1 MHSFTIKNALSEAE
15 ENYLIN
21 RFSECLRSFKVSELY
36 IVELYDRLYFEYS
49 AWKRHYH
56 NLSHVY
62 SLLKLSEQY
71 RSELK
76 NPFIVDLAIWF
87 HDIVYDSS
95 KKDNE
100 LQSAILFEE
109 LMQPFL
115 TKEEI
120 EQVKSLIMSTY
131 GHKPLIPDD
140 IDHQYFL
147 DFDLSILAADKETYN
162 IYSDAIKD
170 EYKSLFPFLVYKGGR
185 KKVLQSFLDRKML
198 YFSQHFKEHCEPVAR
213 QNLQWEISMLG

>member
-1 MHSFTIKNALSEAE
+1 MHSFTIKNTLSEAE
-15 ENYLIN
+15 ENYLIL
-21 RFSECLRSFKVSELY
+21 RFSDCLRSFKVSELY

-49 AWKRHYH
+49 DWKRYYH
-56 NLSHVY
+56 NLSHIY
-62 SLLKLSEQY
+62 NLLKLSEQY

-87 HDIVYDSS
+87 HDVVYDSS

-109 LMQPFL
+109 LMRPFL
-115 TKEEI
+115 TKEET

-140 IDHQYFL
+140 TDHQYFL
-147 DFDLSILAADKETYN
+147 DFDLAILAADKETYN

-170 EYKSLFPFLVYKGGR
+170 EYKSLFSFLVYKGGR

-198 YFSQHFKEHCEPVAR
+198 YYSHYFKEHCEPVAR
-213 QNLQWEISMLG
+213 QNRN